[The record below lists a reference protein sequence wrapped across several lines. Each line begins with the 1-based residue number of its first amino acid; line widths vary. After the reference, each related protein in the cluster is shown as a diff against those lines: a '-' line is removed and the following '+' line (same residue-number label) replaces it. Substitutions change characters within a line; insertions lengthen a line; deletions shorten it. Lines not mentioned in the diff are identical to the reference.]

1 MFSENSSV
9 DFARVKNEQTVKNAE
24 VSKKCYQRASKRAM
38 MIYVKLCN
46 FAEWLIGR
54 REHCEEMVSAIDAF
68 GNDGSFRL

>member
-1 MFSENSSV
+1 MSEENEE
-9 DFARVKNEQTVKNAE
+9 NEQTVKSVQGA
-24 VSKKCYQRASKRAM
+24 KKCYPNAGKRGM